1 MTMAILYHAVVDE
14 ADFRDTRLHNAV
26 LIGARGA
33 GTIFSKA
40 DLSDIYA
47 PKVSLQRASFNDA
60 KLELANLVAA
70 DLRKSNFSRAN
81 LTHANLQEA
90 NLQDASFSG
99 ADLTGARLDAA
110 DLRHANF
117 QGTNLSGTLGL
128 TQAQLDSAC
137 LDDQTTLPANFSRP
151 APCAPSKKAPRR

>member
-1 MTMAILYHAVVDE
+1 MFT
-14 ADFRDTRLHNAV
+14 
-26 LIGARGA
+26 
-33 GTIFSKA
+33 KA

-47 PKVSLQRASFNDA
+47 PKVWLQRASFNEA

-70 DLRKSNFSRAN
+70 DLSKSTFSHAN

-90 NLQDASFSG
+90 NLQEASFAG

-110 DLRHANF
+110 DLRHTSF
-117 QGTNLSGTLGL
+117 QGTNLSGALGL

-137 LDDQTTLPANFSRP
+137 MDDLTTLPPNLNRP
-151 APCAPSKKAPRR
+151 APCTSKKTTGR